1 MKQFLNKYIYITVKT
16 ELRLM
21 VHKCALVTNVTDT
34 HISILDDYDNEP
46 YFYPISDIKEAKIS
60 KSIPKEVKD
69 DKPI

>member
-21 VHKCALVTNVTDT
+21 VHKCALVTNITDT

-46 YFYPISDIKEAKIS
+46 YFYPIADVKEAKIS

-69 DKPI
+69 DKAI